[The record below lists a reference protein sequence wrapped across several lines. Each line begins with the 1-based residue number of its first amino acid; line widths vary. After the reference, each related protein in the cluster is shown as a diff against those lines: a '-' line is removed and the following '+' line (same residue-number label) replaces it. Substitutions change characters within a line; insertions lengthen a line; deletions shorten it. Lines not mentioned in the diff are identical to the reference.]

1 MSKPSLS
8 PQLQLFVD
16 GKKVLSE
23 RVHDI
28 SFSEGDIFAFE
39 SLRGYQSKVFRI
51 DQHLERLLR
60 SAKTIGLKLPKTL
73 SELKKELLTAFAQ
86 SGKQEVFL
94 RLGVDKQSSYI
105 LVLERKR
112 PEWIYEQGID
122 IKTAVTRR
130 NLTSSIPPEA
140 KTSAFFNNVLA
151 AMEKQDAYE
160 VIFLDLNGYVTEAT
174 VWNFFMVKEDQILTP
189 EVGILDG
196 VTRQFVIECAQKERL
211 PLVETNLT
219 RHDVWNA
226 DEAFLTS
233 TSGEITPIRSLDGR
247 EIGVEIPGQI
257 TKKLMNRF
265 HSELKKELGIR

>member
-1 MSKPSLS
+1 MSEPSDS
-8 PQLQLFVD
+8 SQFQLFVD
-16 GKKVLSE
+16 GQKVSSV
-23 RVHDI
+23 RVHDS
-28 SFSEGDIFAFE
+28 SFSEDDIFAFE

-60 SAKTIGLKLPKTL
+60 SAKTIGLKLPKTS
-73 SELKKELLTAFAQ
+73 SELKKELLSALAQ
-86 SGKQEVFL
+86 SGKQEAFL
-94 RLGVDKQSSYI
+94 RLGVDRRSSYI
-105 LVLERKR
+105 LVLERRR

-122 IKTAVTRR
+122 LKTAVTRR
-130 NLTSSIPPEA
+130 NLTNSIPPEA

-160 VIFLDLNGYVTEAT
+160 VIFLDRNGYVTEAT
-174 VWNFFMVKEDQILTP
+174 VWNFFMVKGNQILTP
-189 EVGILDG
+189 GVGILDG

-219 RHDVWNA
+219 RHDIWNA

-247 EIGVEIPGQI
+247 AIGVEIPGKI
-257 TKKLMNRF
+257 TKRLMNRF
-265 HSELKKELGIR
+265 RRELEKELS